1 MAWHKTNPVSQRLAT
16 IPGIGPIIATAIAAM
31 VAAPSGFRSGREF
44 AAWLGLVPR
53 QNSTG
58 GKNRIGGISKRGNQY
73 LRRLLINGA
82 SANLL
87 RSKATN
93 ADPWVIGL
101 RRRRPSLVVAVAL
114 ANKTARIV
122 WAVMH
127 RQKEL
132 PAHGHGGLGCQAS
145 SGACER
151 AMTRDGT
158 VGRSDATERNLA
170 LRWDVDPNIADG
182 RPGRRPVWTR
192 QVLEGTLWILNTGAQ
207 WHMLPQCYPNY
218 KTVHRRFQTW
228 CRSEVLRGILMDIA
242 NELRERGV
250 LDEEECFIDATFVMA
265 KGGGAEVGPTKRGKG
280 MKIMAIV
287 DRHGLPLSVSTHAAN
302 HHEVCLVQLCF
313 DFYMIEAK
321 PENLIGDRA
330 YDSDPLDH
338 AIEMIAP
345 HRSNRT
351 KPPTQD
357 LRRLRRFLRRWLVER
372 FFAWIQWQRRLLVRW
387 EYHPENFLGFVQ
399 LACLVVLFRRF

>member
-1 MAWHKTNPVSQRLAT
+1 MIRL
-16 IPGIGPIIATAIAAM
+16 
-31 VAAPSGFRSGREF
+31 SDLQWE
-44 AAWLGLVPR
+44 
-53 QNSTG
+53 
-58 GKNRIGGISKRGNQY
+58 RIRHHF
-73 LRRLLINGA
+73 
-82 SANLL
+82 
-87 RSKATN
+87 
-93 ADPWVIGL
+93 P
-101 RRRRPSLVVAVAL
+101 
-114 ANKTARIV
+114 
-122 WAVMH
+122 
-127 RQKEL
+127 E
-132 PAHGHGGLGCQAS
+132 
-145 SGACER
+145 E
-151 AMTRDGT
+151 
-158 VGRSDATERNLA
+158 
-170 LRWDVDPNIADG
+170 NIADG
-182 RPGRRPVWTR
+182 RPGRRPVSTR

-302 HHEVCLVQLCF
+302 HHEVRLVQLCF

-338 AIEMIAP
+338 ALRQDGIEMIAP

-357 LRRLRRFLRRWLVER
+357 RRRLRRFLRRWLVER
-372 FFAWIQWQRRLLVRW
+372 FFAWTQWQRRILVRW
-387 EYHPENFLGFVQ
+387 EYHPENFLGFVSRAS
-399 LACLVVLFRRF
+399 LSSSGDFEIGSTHRHVAEVHEASMLPSGRFCTTKTQSRPPLNAN